1 MLDLN
6 SIFAIIFGVTIIGF
20 FVFELI
26 ETNKEV
32 KELEKKQ

>member
-1 MLDLN
+1 MIDLN

-26 ETNKEV
+26 KMNKEA
-32 KELEKKQ
+32 KELEQK